1 MLVVGPLAS
10 QYFVCKIHVLPYF
23 HYIAAGVS
31 IALARHINQGIYPS
45 RLAVINCTVMMSWHK
60 SIIIYRW
67 LNIQIKK
74 HPLSILQHV
83 FSTKNTLHCVS
94 LLLFYHQS
102 GDMVAVTNHTF
113 KYKTTYQSVGDNT
126 EIRNKEI
133 TWNTYDQ

>member
-31 IALARHINQGIYPS
+31 IALARHINQGIYQS

-74 HPLSILQHV
+74 HPLSILQQV

-94 LLLFYHQS
+94 CCYSTTRVMIWWRQQIFH
-102 GDMVAVTNHTF
+102 N
-113 KYKTTYQSVGDNT
+113 KYKTTYQSVRDNT